1 MKRPFKEKRPIG
13 PIFGEDG
20 FSLSQIAPTQSITQV
35 IPDPTETVEV
45 NPNTRGM
52 EPENQTLDDSGLY
65 S

>member
-13 PIFGEDG
+13 PIFGKDG
-20 FSLSQIAPTQSITQV
+20 LSLSQLTRIQSINEV
-35 IPDPTETVEV
+35 MEDPTETVEIS
-45 NPNTRGM
+45 PNTQGL

>member
-1 MKRPFKEKRPIG
+1 MKRPFKQKRPIG

-20 FSLSQIAPTQSITQV
+20 FSLSQLAPTQSINEV
-35 IPDPTETVEV
+35 MEDPTETVEV
-45 NPNTRGM
+45 SPNTQGL